1 MGIGDSIRRRLGGK
15 SWLETVRPE
24 ELEKELLRV
33 DNQIE
38 ALGREIQR
46 LEAKKKELF
55 QEGIGKSNIEKML
68 LAEKIKDLD
77 AEVKMKL
84 KEYNRLMKQRRALS
98 NLLRLKKWEDRLKEK
113 GVWEKIKSIDPEKL
127 MAILSEA
134 QWEDRSFEENL
145 DRINIMLTREFGS
158 VEVDESTR
166 EILELWEKVE
176 NSELEPEKVEEKLS
190 VRIGEK
196 EGEKKEEA

>member
-98 NLLRLKKWEDRLKEK
+98 NLLRLKKWEERLKEK

-196 EGEKKEEA
+196 EGKEKEEA

>member
-196 EGEKKEEA
+196 EEKKEA

>member
-1 MGIGDSIRRRLGGK
+1 MGIGNSIRRRLGGR

-166 EILELWEKVE
+166 EILELWDKVE

-196 EGEKKEEA
+196 EEKKEEA